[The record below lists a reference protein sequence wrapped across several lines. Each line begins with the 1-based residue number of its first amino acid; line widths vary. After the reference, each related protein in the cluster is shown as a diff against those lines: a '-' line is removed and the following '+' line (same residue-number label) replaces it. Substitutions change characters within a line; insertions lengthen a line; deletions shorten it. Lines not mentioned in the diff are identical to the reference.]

1 MTTCH
6 MSVELGAYVLH
17 ALEEGESEQVRRHVD
32 DCPVCQAEVRDLSFT
47 ASLLSLLRPGDLEGL
62 DSADHPAPGLRE
74 SGNGSRVAGRDRAR
88 SSRRVQLAGAL
99 ALLAAL
105 SVPVA
110 RACFE
115 DHQATSASST
125 ELRANDPGTHVRAAL
140 TLAARDDGTH
150 VHLTLAG
157 AYPGD
162 WCALVA
168 RSRDGRIDTAATWR
182 ADDQGTADVA
192 GTTAIPTS
200 RLSEL
205 DVVTDD
211 GRVLVHIPVPGQD
224 T

>member
-1 MTTCH
+1 MSTCH

-17 ALEEGESEQVRRHVD
+17 ALEDRETEQVRRHVD
-32 DCPVCQAEVRDLSFT
+32 DCPTCQAEVRDLSFT
-47 ASLLSLLRPGDLEGL
+47 ASLLALLRPGDLAAL
-62 DSADHPAPGLRE
+62 DSADDAALPA
-74 SGNGSRVAGRDRAR
+74 SDGSQVAGRDRR
-88 SSRRVQLAGAL
+88 FRTRRGRRAQLAVAL

-105 SVPVA
+105 TVPVT
-110 RACFE
+110 RASFE
-115 DHQATSASST
+115 DHQAPTAAST
-125 ELRANDPGTHVRAAL
+125 MLRANDLGTHVRAAV
-140 TLAARDDGTH
+140 TLAAQDDGTD

-162 WCALVA
+162 WCSLVA
-168 RSRDGRIDTAATWR
+168 RSRDGQVETAATWR

-192 GTTAIPTS
+192 GTTAIPSS

-211 GRVLVHIPVPGQD
+211 GHVLVRIPVHGQD